1 MTPFELF
8 FGLTSVILALALTHL
23 ANSFQLL
30 LRRGRK
36 VRWAVEPV
44 LQTVLIVM
52 ILVFVWVDQ
61 WHDRNITSVSVAQS
75 LLQVLKLLAVYV
87 VAAAVLPEPGSDEQI
102 DLREHYM
109 ASRHVTYG
117 ALLVG
122 LFLFIAYRYLFYPP
136 EHVPINDSPVIGLAL
151 LLTYVSLMIVRW
163 RPWHIAG
170 LTLVCAL
177 YAVQIAPVAIG
188 R

>member
-23 ANSFQLL
+23 ANSLQLL

-36 VRWAVEPV
+36 VLWAIEPL
-44 LQTVLIVM
+44 LQTVLIFM

-61 WHDRNITSVSVAQS
+61 WHDRNVPTITVAQS

-87 VAAAVLPEPGSDEQI
+87 VAAAVLPEPTSDDQI
-102 DLREHYM
+102 DLQDHYM
-109 ASRHVTYG
+109 RSRYVTYG
-117 ALLVG
+117 ALLAG
-122 LFLFIAYRYLFYPP
+122 LILFIAYRYLFYPP
-136 EHVPINDSPVIGLAL
+136 AHVPINDSPLIGLF
-151 LLTYVSLMIVRW
+151 LLTTYIALILVRW
-163 RPWHIAG
+163 RPLHIAG
-170 LTLVCAL
+170 LTLVCLL

>member
-23 ANSFQLL
+23 ANSVQLL

-36 VRWAVEPV
+36 VKWAIEPM
-44 LQTVLIVM
+44 LQTVLIFM

-61 WHDRNITSVSVAQS
+61 WHDRNVPVITVAQS
-75 LLQVLKLLAVYV
+75 FLQVLKLLAVYV
-87 VAAAVLPEPGSDEQI
+87 VAAAVLPEAGDREEI
-102 DLREHYM
+102 DLYQHYM
-109 ASRHVTYG
+109 DSRRVTYG
-117 ALLVG
+117 ALLAG

-136 EHVPINDSPVIGLAL
+136 EHVPINDSPLIGLF
-151 LLTYVSLMIVRW
+151 LLTTYIALMIIRW
-163 RPWHIAG
+163 RPLHIAG
-170 LTLVCAL
+170 LTLVCLL

>member
-23 ANSFQLL
+23 ANSLQLL
-30 LRRGRK
+30 LRRGRA

-44 LQTVLIVM
+44 LQTALIFM

-61 WHDRNITSVSVAQS
+61 WHDRNVPTITVAQS

-87 VAAAVLPEPGSDEQI
+87 VAAAVLPEPGSEERI
-102 DLREHYM
+102 DLQEHYM
-109 ASRHVTYG
+109 RSRFVTYG
-117 ALLVG
+117 ALLAG

-136 EHVPINDSPVIGLAL
+136 EHVPINDSPLIGLGL
-151 LLTYVSLMIVRW
+151 LLTYVSLIIIRW
-163 RPWHIAG
+163 RPWHIAA
-170 LTLVCAL
+170 LTLVCIL

>member
-8 FGLTSVILALALTHL
+8 FGLTSVILALALTQL

-30 LRRGRK
+30 LRRGRG
-36 VRWAVEPV
+36 VSWAIEPI
-44 LQTVLIVM
+44 LQTILIVM

-61 WHDRNITSVSVAQS
+61 WHDRNLPSVTVAQS

-87 VAAAVLPEPGSDEQI
+87 VAAAVLPDPGRDERI

-109 ASRHVTYG
+109 KSRYVTYG
-117 ALLVG
+117 ALLAG
-122 LFLFIAYRYLFYPP
+122 ILLFTAYRHLFYAPG
-136 EHVPINDSPVIGLAL
+136 HVPINNSPLIGLGL
-151 LLTYVSLMIVRW
+151 LLAYGSLMIVRW
-163 RPWHIAG
+163 RPWHIAA
-170 LTLVCAL
+170 LTLVCIL
-177 YAVQIAPVAIG
+177 YAVQIAPAAIG

>member
-30 LRRGRK
+30 LRRGRA
-36 VRWAVEPV
+36 VHWAIEPV
-44 LQTVLIVM
+44 LQAVLIFM

-61 WHDRNITSVSVAQS
+61 WHDRNVPTITVAQS

-87 VAAAVLPEPGSDEQI
+87 VAAAVLPEPTADEGI
-102 DLREHYM
+102 DLQEHYM
-109 ASRHVTYG
+109 RSRYVTYG

-136 EHVPINDSPVIGLAL
+136 EHVPINDSPVIGLVL

-170 LTLVCAL
+170 LTLVCLL
-177 YAVQIAPVAIG
+177 YAIQIAPVAIG

>member
-1 MTPFELF
+1 MTPFELL

-36 VRWAVEPV
+36 VRWAVEPM
-44 LQTVLIVM
+44 LQTVLIFM

-61 WHDRNITSVSVAQS
+61 WHDRNVPVITVAQS
-75 LLQVLKLLAVYV
+75 ILQVLKLLAVYV
-87 VAAAVLPEPGSDEQI
+87 VAAAVLPEPAGEEPI

-109 ASRHVTYG
+109 SSRYVTYG
-117 ALLVG
+117 ALLIG
-122 LFLFIAYRYLFYPP
+122 LVLFIAYRVLFYPP
-136 EHVPINDSPVIGLAL
+136 GHVPINNSPVIGLGLMA
-151 LLTYVSLMIVRW
+151 TYVSLMIVRW
-163 RPWHIAG
+163 RPFHIAA
-170 LTLVCAL
+170 LALVCIL
-177 YAVQIAPVAIG
+177 YAVQIVPVAIG